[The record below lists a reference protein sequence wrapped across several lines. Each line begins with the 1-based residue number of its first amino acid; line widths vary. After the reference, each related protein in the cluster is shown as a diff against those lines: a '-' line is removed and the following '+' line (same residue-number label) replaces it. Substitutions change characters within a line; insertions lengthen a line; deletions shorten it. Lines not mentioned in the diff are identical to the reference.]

1 MENLKISNRRLQL
14 GKCGEYLAK
23 IEFITNDFEV
33 YSSDVDDRG
42 IDLVVRKNKGSRFFE
57 IQVKAVN
64 EGGYVFMQEDVF
76 SPKENLYLL
85 LLIFGADGNPTVML
99 IPSLEW
105 RRNSY
110 PFFVYRNYEGKKS
123 KPEYGINFS
132 KDSLAIIKSDFA
144 FNKRITELMSVEKTV
159 AHSTGQNL

>member
-1 MENLKISNRRLQL
+1 MQNLKPSNRRLQL

-23 IEFITNDFEV
+23 IQFITNDFEV

-42 IDLVVRKNKGSRFFE
+42 IDLVVRQNKESRFFE
-57 IQVKAVN
+57 IQVKAIKKK
-64 EGGYVFMQEDVF
+64 GYVFMQKQVF

-85 LLIFGADGNPTVML
+85 LLIFDTELNPEVLL

-105 RRNSY
+105 LRKSY
-110 PFFVYRNYEGKKS
+110 PFFVYRDYVGKKS

-132 KDSLAIIKSDFA
+132 KDSLAIIKSEFA
-144 FNKRITELMSVEKTV
+144 FSKRVLELMSVENQVVHQPVKD
-159 AHSTGQNL
+159 L